1 MMIIVREIFL
11 HMGLFFAIEAIFEN
25 VPQGKKNV
33 LKHKDGSEQQ
43 PSKSACHSSLYDPLL
58 ETRSWP

>member
-33 LKHKDGSEQQ
+33 LKPVLSQQ
-43 PSKSACHSSLYDPLL
+43 VINSKQNM
-58 ETRSWP
+58 